1 MDLVAKLSVRVSMS
15 HKRQRMCLNPPTQKT
30 SVFYYTSTCL
40 YCTFFKFFTTQQ
52 NQTVKPKTR
61 THVMFLLRHHDAII
75 IA

>member
-52 NQTVKPKTR
+52 NRQTQNSDTCYV
-61 THVMFLLRHHDAII
+61 LLRHYDAII

>member
-15 HKRQRMCLNPPTQKT
+15 HKRLRMCLNPPTQKNDC
-30 SVFYYTSTCL
+30 FLLHQYLL